1 MAINEHKKSSDWEVI
16 LNRTVRVMRQHLN
29 EVFNDEEEPVT
40 QTLMEIDSYAEETTG
55 AKAKGWA

>member
-1 MAINEHKKSSDWEVI
+1 MKMAINEHKKSSDWEVI

-40 QTLMEIDSYAEETTG
+40 
-55 AKAKGWA
+55 